1 VYIKSS
7 EKKKESASD
16 LLYEAK
22 EHHQINNY
30 LAAEIIN

>member
-1 VYIKSS
+1 VSS
-7 EKKKESASD
+7 EKKESASD
-16 LLYEAK
+16 LLNAE